1 MYHVQVDKKCDA
13 GDRIRRKK
21 KKKKTSVM
29 SLKGTVS
36 SFPRSLLS
44 LQLRPKSATR
54 DFTSLSLC

>member
-13 GDRIRRKK
+13 GDRIRRKTK
-21 KKKKTSVM
+21 TKTSVM